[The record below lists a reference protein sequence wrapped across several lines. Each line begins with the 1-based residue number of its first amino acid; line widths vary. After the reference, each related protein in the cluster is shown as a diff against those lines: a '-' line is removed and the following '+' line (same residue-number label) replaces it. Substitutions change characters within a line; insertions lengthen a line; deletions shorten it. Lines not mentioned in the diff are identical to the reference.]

1 MECTRTGRTAVKKLG
16 NDGLATA
23 LGKRLAQFIADICD
37 SVGPRLGTS
46 TAEQQAG
53 RRIRA
58 EYKKYCDATF
68 AEEFNCHPAAFL
80 DSVRVTVL
88 LYCIGVC
95 LYLFC
100 PLATVLLGLL
110 GLLIYAAEVLYLKE
124 VVDFLFRRRT
134 GVNIYGKVKPSG
146 TRRRI
151 VLISGHH
158 DSAYEFPLFQRLG
171 RRAPTFVTG
180 TVGLALSVIVLAL
193 FRALA
198 PCLFPQLLTLL
209 NWLVVVPLV
218 SLVPLLLFGFRLRS
232 SKVVLGAN
240 DNLSGVAVTL
250 GVGDW
255 LRTHRL
261 RHTEVWLVSFACE
274 ENMRGSKRFAHR
286 HQKELRDAY
295 LLNFDMV
302 GIGPLMIITAE
313 PMYRTKLTPALC
325 AEAGKAAQ
333 AAGVA
338 IPLKRLAFA
347 GTDASNFVKAGLQAT
362 SVGAIMPE
370 KGPTYWHTLQDTP
383 DKIRPKTLLDAV
395 RLAITFLQRT
405 DQEQAST

>member
-1 MECTRTGRTAVKKLG
+1 MGRTAAKERRTAG
-16 NDGLATA
+16 PTPA
-23 LGKRLAQFIADICD
+23 LGKRLTRFIADICK
-37 SVGPRLGTS
+37 SIGPRLGTTS
-46 TAEQQAG
+46 TEQQAG
-53 RRIRA
+53 TRIRA
-58 EYKKYCDATF
+58 EYKKYCNTTF
-68 AEEFNCHPAAFL
+68 AEEFTCHPAAFL

-88 LYCIGVC
+88 LYGTGVC
-95 LYLFC
+95 LYLVW

-134 GVNIYGKVKPSG
+134 GVNIYGKVKPSEK
-146 TRRRI
+146 RRRI
-151 VLISGHH
+151 VLVSGHH

-171 RRAPTFVTG
+171 RRAPTFVTA
-180 TVGLALSVIVLAL
+180 TVGLALFVVVLAL
-193 FRALA
+193 VRTLA
-198 PCLFPQLLTLL
+198 PYLFPQLLTLL
-209 NWLVVVPLV
+209 DWLVVVPLA

-232 SKVVLGAN
+232 GKVVLGAN

-250 GVGDW
+250 GVGEW
-255 LRTHRL
+255 LTNHRL

-286 HQKELRDAY
+286 HQKELHDAY

-313 PMYRTKLTPALC
+313 PMYRTKLTTALC
-325 AEAGKAAQ
+325 TKVGEAART
-333 AAGVA
+333 AGLA

-347 GTDASNFVKAGLQAT
+347 GTDASNFIKAGLQAA
-362 SVGAIMPE
+362 SVGAIMPD

-383 DKIRPKTLLDAV
+383 DRINPRTLLDAV
-395 RLAITFLQRT
+395 KLATTFLRRI
-405 DQEQAST
+405 DLEQIST